1 LSAQLGVVT
10 KLLLI
15 LILGGALANGVAKSH
30 EQPPLLIDSQPALAT
45 PLDATN

>member
-1 LSAQLGVVT
+1 VT

-30 EQPPLLIDSQPALAT
+30 EPPPLLIDSQPSPVSLHA
-45 PLDATN
+45 NG